1 MLTVCVRCFLSL
13 SVSDLEFAVMSLD
26 KSISMLR
33 SQVTTLML
41 TRHELL
47 RQARV
52 DDIELPKLEGPV
64 VEKSQRKKKS
74 ARRGAA
80 AAGEDE
86 EEEEEKEAL
95 EEEMTDVAEDTESA
109 ELLLESRIRFDYS
122 DLDDTY
128 LVPDSSPAD
137 RERWRGEFL
146 KVLSAHQEALDTLA
160 PNLKSIEKFGEV
172 SDKFNATRADWDEKK
187 KAVKQANDAFEV
199 IKDERYRLFMTAYEH
214 LSKAV
219 GATYTSLTASRDN
232 PSGHTHTQQ
241 LESRLLC
248 LRMIVSLGSVSFSV
262 RRR

>member
-1 MLTVCVRCFLSL
+1 
-13 SVSDLEFAVMSLD
+13 MSLD

-41 TRHELL
+41 SRHELL

-52 DDIELPKLEGPV
+52 DDIELPKLDGPV
-64 VEKSQRKKKS
+64 VEKSQRKKKA

-86 EEEEEKEAL
+86 EEEEEKEAI
-95 EEEMTDVAEDTESA
+95 EEDMADVAADTESA

-122 DLDDTY
+122 DLDDSY
-128 LVPDSSPAD
+128 LVPDSSAAD

-146 KVLSAHQEALDTLA
+146 KVLAAHQEALDTLA

-187 KAVKQANDAFEV
+187 KAVKQASDAFEH
-199 IKDERYRLFMTAYEH
+199 IKDQRFKMFMTAYEH
-214 LSKAV
+214 LTKAV
-219 GATYTSLTASRDN
+219 GATYTQLTASRDN
-232 PSGHTHTQQ
+232 PAGQQ
-241 LESRLLC
+241 HNEPHARA
-248 LRMIVSLGSVSFSV
+248 
-262 RRR
+262 